1 MTNQWVRYI
10 NNFDRLMEEAL
21 KICCKNSLQSMHE
34 ALHGDGTT
42 DPNPLIKLGV
52 NLIGNKVEQINFVCV
67 SCLYELCKLD

>member
-1 MTNQWVRYI
+1 
-10 NNFDRLMEEAL
+10 MEEAL

-52 NLIGNKVEQINFVCV
+52 NLIGNKVVLFKDFWLLRFL
-67 SCLYELCKLD
+67 S